1 MSRRVVLVL
10 VAVLFIMSIP
20 FVSAGAHPINLEI
33 GPKTTMPSPSYVL
46 EKGDVFGVS
55 VSISGYIDIQIE
67 YGRGQDVM
75 TWRNVTGDFMGN
87 MTIKRDN
94 SYYID
99 FYNLDSDWIVSVI
112 GYIVINDFVIINT
125 TTSSTTTFPFNTTT
139 TTNGDWLQDWSWLI
153 SPLMLATAVCIII
166 IIGYVCRGREEDLH
180 FLLNIEEALFGL
192 PEKETED

>member
-1 MSRRVVLVL
+1 MSRQIVLVL

-20 FVSAGAHPINLEI
+20 FVSADAYLINLEI
-33 GPKTTMPSPSYVL
+33 EPKTTMPSPSYAL
-46 EKGDVFGVS
+46 EKGDIFGVS

-67 YGRGQDVM
+67 YGRGQDVK

-87 MTIKRDN
+87 MTIERDN

-99 FYNLDSDWIVSVI
+99 FYNLDSNWIVSVI

-125 TTSSTTTFPFNTTT
+125 TTSSTTFPFITNTTT
-139 TTNGDWLQDWSWLI
+139 GGNRLPDLSWLVP
-153 SPLMLATAVCIII
+153 PLMFASAVCIVIMV
-166 IIGYVCRGREEDLH
+166 GCLYRGRKENLR

-192 PEKETED
+192 PEKETEE